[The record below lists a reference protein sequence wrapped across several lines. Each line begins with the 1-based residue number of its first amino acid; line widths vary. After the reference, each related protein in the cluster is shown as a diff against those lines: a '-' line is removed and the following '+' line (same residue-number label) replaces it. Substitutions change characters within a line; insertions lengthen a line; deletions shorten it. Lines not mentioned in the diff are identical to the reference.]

1 MQSFKKNGRKIVQLL
16 LSSLLEEGC
25 STPYNIFIIEQ
36 FDFQGINLFMGS
48 LEYFRFL
55 QNEWD
60 LEWAETQWV
69 EL

>member
-1 MQSFKKNGRKIVQLL
+1 MKSFKKLVEKYNFS
-16 LSSLLEEGC
+16 SSLLEQGC
-25 STPYNIFIIEQ
+25 STPYFIIEQ
-36 FDFQGINLFMGS
+36 FTFQGINLFMGS